1 MNQRIFT
8 MSFSSVYPL
17 YVKKAEKK
25 DTLGQKWMKSS
36 AG

>member
-25 DTLGQKWMKSS
+25 DALCPKWMKSS
-36 AG
+36 VG